1 MIKKLLIVGSGVSGL
16 GACKL
21 AVAHNYEVRV
31 TDLQKIKN
39 KAKQFLNSINVR
51 YEEENHS
58 SSNLDWA
65 DEIIISPGISDK
77 TEYIQLAFKK
87 EVTVIS
93 EIEFASRFTNKNIV
107 AITGTNGKTTTS
119 KMLFHI
125 LNNAGLNPRLCGN
138 IGISFS
144 ETIINNPGD
153 IYIVEISSF
162 QLEHI
167 LNFKPKVS
175 ILLNLFDDHLDRYE
189 NNSKNY
195 FDTKLKIQLNQDLN
209 DSFIY
214 LNENKNIKSRLHK
227 INNQQLHPFGLTK
240 SNDNLSAWV
249 DNNKLI
255 IKNNKNFFTML
266 LHEMALQGKH
276 NIYNSMAAGIASKIL
291 GVTDDIL
298 RQSLKSFKGVEHR
311 LENVLKL
318 DGKTFIND
326 SKATNCNSVY
336 FALESITTP
345 ILWICGG
352 IDKGN
357 DYSILDNLVS
367 EKVHTIIVMGK
378 ASRKIE
384 NHFKN
389 ITTNIIKVDDMQT
402 AVKKGYSLSNHGNT
416 ILLSPA
422 CSSFDQYENYE
433 ERGRIFKECVYSL

>member
-1 MIKKLLIVGSGVSGL
+1 MMKKLLIVGSGVSGL

-31 TDLQKIKN
+31 TDLEKIKN
-39 KAKQFLNSINVR
+39 KAKQFLNSINVE

-87 EVTVIS
+87 EVPVIS

-119 KMLFHI
+119 KMLLHI
-125 LNNAGLNPRLCGN
+125 LNNAGFNPRLCGN

-144 ETIINNPGD
+144 ETVINNPGD
-153 IYIVEISSF
+153 IYIVEVSSF

-189 NNSKNY
+189 DNSKNY
-195 FDTKLKIQLNQDLN
+195 FDTKLKIQLNQDQN

-214 LNENKNIKSRLHK
+214 LNENENIKSRLYK
-227 INNQQLHPFGLTK
+227 INNQQLHPFGLIN
-240 SNDNLSAWV
+240 SNNNLSAWV

-389 ITTNIIKVDDMQT
+389 IITNIIKVDDMQA